1 MTLQRIISC
10 CLFPASIFLAPIAH
24 ADLSE
29 IEQNIISGESG
40 AVRPLLERALKIEK
54 NTYKVD
60 GAWQAATAYCE
71 ASRLGSAEAQY
82 RLGMLYAFGKGVPQD
97 RALAA
102 SLFSLASSQGH
113 LEAQNML
120 ETIQISTTQL
130 PQCVL
135 ADVPPEKAAPY
146 VSTGTIDRHIASL
159 PQSKRWVVDLAETL
173 ATWYQVDPK
182 LVLSIIAVES
192 NFNIKARSPRAAV
205 GLMQLIPD
213 TADRFNVQNAYNAS
227 QNIKGGIAYLRWLLA
242 YFQGDVALVAAAY
255 NAGEGA
261 VNRYKGVPPY
271 AETRNYVKRV
281 MGLYQHPTH
290 PFDEKIAKPSPM
302 FAKKG

>member
-1 MTLQRIISC
+1 MTLAKIISF
-10 CLFPASIFLAPIAH
+10 CLCLVAMFLALRAH
-24 ADLSE
+24 AELSE
-29 IEQNIISGESG
+29 IEQNIISGES
-40 AVRPLLERALKIEK
+40 AAARPLLERALRLEK
-54 NTYKVD
+54 YIYMVD
-60 GAWQAATAYCE
+60 GEWQAANAYCK

-82 RLGMLYAFGKGVPQD
+82 RLGMLYAFGKGVPED

-135 ADVPPEKAAPY
+135 ADVAPEKAY
-146 VSTGTIDRHIASL
+146 SKGTGSIDRHIALL
-159 PQSKRWVVDLAETL
+159 PISKRWVVDLAETL
-173 ATWYQVDPK
+173 AGWYQVDPK

-192 NFNIKARSPRAAV
+192 NFEIKAKSPRAAI

-213 TADRFNVQNAYNAS
+213 TADRFNVHNAYNAS
-227 QNIKGGIAYLRWLLA
+227 QNIKGGLSYLRWLLA
-242 YFQGDVALVAAAY
+242 YYQGDVKLVAAAY

-261 VNRYKGVPPY
+261 VNRYKGIPPY
-271 AETRNYVKRV
+271 AETRRYVKRV
-281 MGLYQHPTH
+281 MRLYQRTNH
-290 PFDEKIAKPSPM
+290 PFDEKITDPSPM
-302 FAKKG
+302 LLKKG